1 MRGPNSWEACWSHQ
15 GVERIA
21 SFHDATHREGAVQ
34 RLVSIVVLVLVVGAG
49 WKFLQD
55 GSSGG
60 SGSDTGSPPGLFA
73 PASKV
78 VASGGSPPVA
88 WTGSPTVRIASFN
101 IQVFGRAKEQNVAAM
116 QTLAAIIRNFDVIAV
131 QEIRIKDDFLLQRFL
146 STYLN
151 PLSGRSYDYVLG
163 PRLGRSSSKE
173 QYAFIYDT
181 NRVEVDRNHTY
192 TVRDPDDLLHREP
205 FVAMFR
211 VRGPPPGEA
220 FTFVLVNIHTDPD
233 EVDTELN
240 DLAKV
245 CRAVRVAALSE
256 DDIILLGDFNV
267 DGQHMGELG
276 RIPGLRPLISEVF
289 TNTRQT
295 ALYDNV
301 LIHHPSTAE
310 FVGRAG
316 VYDILR
322 LHNLKLSEAL
332 QVSDHMPVWAEFS
345 IYESVKPGR
354 VASNP
359 EVATGQK

>member
-1 MRGPNSWEACWSHQ
+1 
-15 GVERIA
+15 
-21 SFHDATHREGAVQ
+21 VQ
-34 RLVSIVVLVLVVGAG
+34 RLVSIAVLVLVVGSG

-55 GSSGG
+55 GSPGISESDHRSSLATTAQGSKRTTRGDSAPIARTGG
-60 SGSDTGSPPGLFA
+60 S
-73 PASKV
+73 
-78 VASGGSPPVA
+78 
-88 WTGSPTVRIASFN
+88 TVRIASFN
-101 IQVFGRAKEQNVAAM
+101 IQIFGRAKEQNVAAM
-116 QTLAAIIRNFDVIAV
+116 QTLASIIQNFDVVAI

-151 PLSGRSYDYVLG
+151 PASGKSYDYVLG

-211 VRGPPPGEA
+211 VRGPPPDEA
-220 FTFVLVNIHTDPD
+220 FTFVLVNVHTDPD
-233 EVDTELN
+233 EVKTELD

-245 CRAVRVAALSE
+245 CRAVRVTALGE
-256 DDIILLGDFNV
+256 DDVILLGDFNV

-276 RIPGLRPLISEVF
+276 KIPGLHPLIKEVF

-301 LIHHPSTAE
+301 LIHRPSTSE

-316 VYDILR
+316 VYDFLR
-322 LHNLKLSEAL
+322 LHNLTLSEAL

-345 IYESVKPGR
+345 IYESAQPGR
-354 VASNP
+354 VASSPVGAMSQENR
-359 EVATGQK
+359 

>member
-1 MRGPNSWEACWSHQ
+1 
-15 GVERIA
+15 
-21 SFHDATHREGAVQ
+21 VQ

-55 GSSGG
+55 GSPGG
-60 SGSDTGSPPGLFA
+60 SGSDRGSPLAALAPGPKRIAGGDSA
-73 PASKV
+73 PMAR
-78 VASGGSPPVA
+78 AGR
-88 WTGSPTVRIASFN
+88 PTVRIASFN

-116 QTLAAIIRNFDVIAV
+116 QTLAAIIQNFDVVAI

-151 PLSGRSYDYVLG
+151 PVSGKSYDYVLG
-163 PRLGRSSSKE
+163 PRLGRSNSKE

-181 NRVEVDRNHTY
+181 NRIEVDRNHTY

-220 FTFVLVNIHTDPD
+220 FTFVLVNVHTDPD
-233 EVDTELN
+233 EVKTELD

-245 CRAVRVAALSE
+245 CRAVRVTALSE
-256 DDIILLGDFNV
+256 DDVILLGDFNV
-267 DGQHMGELG
+267 DSQHMGELG
-276 RIPGLRPLISEVF
+276 KIPGLRPLIMEVF

-316 VYDILR
+316 VYDFLR
-322 LHNLKLSEAL
+322 LHNLTLSEAL

-345 IYESVKPGR
+345 IYESAKPGR
-354 VASNP
+354 VALNP
-359 EVATGQK
+359 AGVTDQK